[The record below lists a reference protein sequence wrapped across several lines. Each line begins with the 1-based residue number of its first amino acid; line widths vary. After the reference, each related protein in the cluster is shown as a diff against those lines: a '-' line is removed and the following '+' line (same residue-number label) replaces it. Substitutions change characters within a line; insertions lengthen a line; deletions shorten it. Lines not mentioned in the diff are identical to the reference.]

1 MKRKEGIEDGKEE
14 KTRVRKERK
23 GEKGVYEG
31 EDK

>member
-1 MKRKEGIEDGKEE
+1 MKRKEGVEDGKE